1 MENHVI
7 LKIDRVGMHFGGLE
21 ILKDVSLEVKKG
33 ERIGIIGPNGAG
45 KTTFFNILTGDLK
58 PSSGSIYYKG
68 ENITNVSNFKR
79 TNAGI
84 VRTFQRNNLLN
95 ELTVLDNLL
104 LVLQRKHHLQNVW
117 FKKRNEKK
125 YPKLFE
131 EANQLIKTWGLEK
144 RANEIVKKLSYGE
157 QRQIEILLG
166 IAINPQVLL
175 LDEPTAGMSQ
185 AETDY
190 IVDLLHNLPK
200 DLTVLIIEH
209 DLEVV
214 FGLADR
220 MVVLYDGG
228 ILIDGDPNEVRN
240 DRRVNE
246 IYIGKEEAAAHA

>member
-1 MENHVI
+1 M
-7 LKIDRVGMHFGGLE
+7 
-21 ILKDVSLEVKKG
+21 
-33 ERIGIIGPNGAG
+33 
-45 KTTFFNILTGDLK
+45 
-58 PSSGSIYYKG
+58 
-68 ENITNVSNFKR
+68 
-79 TNAGI
+79 
-84 VRTFQRNNLLN
+84 
-95 ELTVLDNLL
+95 
-104 LVLQRKHHLQNVW
+104 QNVW
-117 FKKRNEKK
+117 FKKEKRKK

>member
-68 ENITNVSNFKR
+68 ENITNVANFKR

-104 LVLQRKHHLQNVW
+104 LVLQRS
-117 FKKRNEKK
+117 R
-125 YPKLFE
+125 Y
-131 EANQLIKTWGLEK
+131 T
-144 RANEIVKKLSYGE
+144 
-157 QRQIEILLG
+157 
-166 IAINPQVLL
+166 
-175 LDEPTAGMSQ
+175 
-185 AETDY
+185 
-190 IVDLLHNLPK
+190 
-200 DLTVLIIEH
+200 II
-209 DLEVV
+209 
-214 FGLADR
+214 
-220 MVVLYDGG
+220 M
-228 ILIDGDPNEVRN
+228 
-240 DRRVNE
+240 
-246 IYIGKEEAAAHA
+246 

>member
-1 MENHVI
+1 MENPVI

-117 FKKRNEKK
+117 FKKRNEKNTRSFSRK
-125 YPKLFE
+125 QT
-131 EANQLIKTWGLEK
+131 N
-144 RANEIVKKLSYGE
+144 
-157 QRQIEILLG
+157 
-166 IAINPQVLL
+166 
-175 LDEPTAGMSQ
+175 
-185 AETDY
+185 
-190 IVDLLHNLPK
+190 
-200 DLTVLIIEH
+200 
-209 DLEVV
+209 
-214 FGLADR
+214 
-220 MVVLYDGG
+220 
-228 ILIDGDPNEVRN
+228 
-240 DRRVNE
+240 
-246 IYIGKEEAAAHA
+246 

>member
-1 MENHVI
+1 M
-7 LKIDRVGMHFGGLE
+7 
-21 ILKDVSLEVKKG
+21 
-33 ERIGIIGPNGAG
+33 
-45 KTTFFNILTGDLK
+45 
-58 PSSGSIYYKG
+58 
-68 ENITNVSNFKR
+68 
-79 TNAGI
+79 
-84 VRTFQRNNLLN
+84 
-95 ELTVLDNLL
+95 
-104 LVLQRKHHLQNVW
+104 
-117 FKKRNEKK
+117 
-125 YPKLFE
+125 
-131 EANQLIKTWGLEK
+131 IKTWGLEK